1 MIDGVRQ
8 RRGLPEAAEDMLKVG
23 KARDWNRAMDGTFE
37 RAANKRSDTCRD
49 TPNWMERALSF

>member
-1 MIDGVRQ
+1 
-8 RRGLPEAAEDMLKVG
+8 
-23 KARDWNRAMDGTFE
+23 MDGTFE